1 MGIKFR
7 NFLALFM
14 SLSFLTTAIAQTIV
28 SGTVMDEK
36 INVPLPGANIIEK
49 GTTNE
54 AISDFDG
61 NFSLKITGDSGEIE
75 ISYLRY
81 TTITLSFDGDSD
93 LGTISLSTKK
103 KKKKKKKKKQ
113 EDFEEGRF

>member
-36 INVPLPGANIIEK
+36 INVPNKYLGIYK
-49 GTTNE
+49 E
-54 AISDFDG
+54 A
-61 NFSLKITGDSGEIE
+61 LKYYDKMNKYSI
-75 ISYLRY
+75 
-81 TTITLSFDGDSD
+81 
-93 LGTISLSTKK
+93 
-103 KKKKKKKKKQ
+103 
-113 EDFEEGRF
+113 

>member
-1 MGIKFR
+1 MGIKFKILAPFM
-7 NFLALFM
+7 FL
-14 SLSFLTTAIAQTIV
+14 SLTTTIAQTVI

-36 INVPLPGANIIEK
+36 INAPLPGASIIEK

-54 AISDFDG
+54 TISDFDG
-61 NFSLKITGDSGEIE
+61 NFSLKITGESGEIE

-81 TTITLSFDGDSD
+81 TTITLSFDRDSD

-103 KKKKKKKKKQ
+103 KKKKKKKKK
-113 EDFEEGRF
+113 GY

>member
-7 NFLALFM
+7 NFLALCM

-28 SGTVMDEK
+28 SGTIMDER
-36 INVPLPGANIIEK
+36 INAPLPGANIIEK
-49 GTTNE
+49 GTTNG

-61 NFSLKITGDSGEIE
+61 NFSLKITESSGEIE

-103 KKKKKKKKKQ
+103 KKKKKKKKKY
-113 EDFEEGRF
+113 GKKNINK